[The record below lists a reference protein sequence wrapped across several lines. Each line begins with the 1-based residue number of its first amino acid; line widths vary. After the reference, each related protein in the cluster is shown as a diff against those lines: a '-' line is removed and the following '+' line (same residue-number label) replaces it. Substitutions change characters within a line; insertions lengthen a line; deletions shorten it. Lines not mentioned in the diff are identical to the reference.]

1 MLISSRQINND
12 TANVPTI
19 DYQLYHSHL
28 EYNFIEETFVPLL
41 TEKYGIDSF
50 TKHKTEKQ
58 IGDYVRQTITFL
70 KHIGAL
76 KPLPKPVS
84 NITLW
89 KEFVKMDPFYE
100 GVNAQLKTTIIKNHF
115 PSIHKAMNKGAVYSH
130 YGLTTASECVL
141 YIMEYFTKEKL
152 FRPLDEIANNKA
164 VLKWVEDYNQYLIDN
179 KERLEKEEQEREK
192 YIKEQEKRMV
202 EIDKELEKFK
212 NE

>member
-1 MLISSRQINND
+1 MLLDKRQIEFG
-12 TANVPTI
+12 TARVPEI
-19 DYQLYHSHL
+19 EYSEKVDIKGYESIL
-28 EYNFIEETFVPLL
+28 EEFEPLL
-41 TEKYGIDSF
+41 KEKFCSDEIFGVKDELPKKCI
-50 TKHKTEKQ
+50 E
-58 IGDYVRQTITFL
+58 QTITFL

-152 FRPLDEIANNKA
+152 FRPLDEIVNNKA

-192 YIKEQEKRMV
+192 YIKEQEKRMA
-202 EIDKELEKFK
+202 EIDKELERLK